1 MYPPLLCVCVNFLLM
16 CYCSIAFVW
25 LHTWESFIR
34 TSLQCI
40 HFSKDLAITI
50 IPNIEKYI
58 KVSRVLLDQW
68 TSISLAERT
77 HPVGITH
84 VPRRANV
91 MSGAS
96 YATLPQELPY
106 SLQQQCNSAQL
117 VQQTQTQV
125 TQVSENW
132 KSVQGA
138 RYLKELLSEHK
149 ARWIDLNKGIALI
162 WVEGR
167 GGFISYSRF
176 QGKLLTKR
184 RQVPEKPL

>member
-1 MYPPLLCVCVNFLLM
+1 MYPLLLCVCVNFLLM

-96 YATLPQELPY
+96 YATLPCHKSCHTHYNNNATQHNSCNKHRHKSLKWVKIEKVFKVPGIVKSSCQSSKQGEL
-106 SLQQQCNSAQL
+106 
-117 VQQTQTQV
+117 
-125 TQVSENW
+125 
-132 KSVQGA
+132 
-138 RYLKELLSEHK
+138 
-149 ARWIDLNKGIALI
+149 I
-162 WVEGR
+162 
-167 GGFISYSRF
+167 
-176 QGKLLTKR
+176 
-184 RQVPEKPL
+184 